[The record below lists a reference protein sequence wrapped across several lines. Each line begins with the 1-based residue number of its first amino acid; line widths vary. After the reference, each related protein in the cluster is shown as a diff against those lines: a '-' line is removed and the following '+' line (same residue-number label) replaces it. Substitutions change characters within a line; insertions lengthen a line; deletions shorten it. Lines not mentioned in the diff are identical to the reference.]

1 MLFCST
7 FVPVMRRRDSGKKGM
22 WLEMRTPTN
31 TRPAYVRKPVD
42 NGLKASIASQMS
54 PALKQQ

>member
-22 WLEMRTPTN
+22 WPEMRT
-31 TRPAYVRKPVD
+31 YK
-42 NGLKASIASQMS
+42 
-54 PALKQQ
+54 ALKMRILKNNEYRSKTALSIT